1 MRSISSTVHW
11 RRNSSAGSTGWP
23 SGVSAAWKAYRWL
36 LNISPAGPRAFFL
49 SKLKTCAT
57 PSKTNASPIMAVP
70 LLVGQ
75 VLWVW
80 QEAELASG
88 VVGQAL
94 CGPGLVPDDLDAGG
108 GHLRK
113 GLDPLGDHADQVGR
127 EGAPAG
133 GEQQLDPGPVAVQ
146 RHRPDQPH

>member
-23 SGVSAAWKAYRWL
+23 SGVSAAWNAYKWL

-57 PSKTNASPIMAVP
+57 PSKTIASPITAD
-70 LLVGQ
+70 LLRVG
-75 VLWVW
+75 

-88 VVGQAL
+88 LVGEAVA
-94 CGPGLVPDDLDAGG
+94 GPRLVPDDLHRRAG
-108 GHLRK
+108 
-113 GLDPLGDHADQVGR
+113 
-127 EGAPAG
+127 
-133 GEQQLDPGPVAVQ
+133 
-146 RHRPDQPH
+146 